1 MYQHLLLIY
10 SKYLIVEKFRKKIT
24 KIALKQTL
32 IFLQNSANINKSSRS
47 LGLLLWEDAFFVHFV
62 ITQ

>member
-32 IFLQNSANINKSSRS
+32 IFLQNSANINKSSRF